1 MSERRARS
9 ASDDRR
15 GSGDPDGAG
24 EAKGAQDPGGPR
36 GTRAGRR
43 SLWRRALTPPSA
55 PPPRQTPPRE
65 APAAPEP
72 AEVVSVVQS
81 ALYRDGVRVSTP
93 ASLAETFR
101 ELREQ
106 PDGMAWIG
114 LARPTAAE
122 LHSLAAEFDLHPL
135 AVEDAM
141 EAHQRPKLERYG
153 ETLFVVLSAARYLD
167 AAEEVDFGELHV
179 FVGPDFVITVRHG
192 AAPDLSAVRR
202 RMEGSPELLRLGPEA
217 VLYAILD
224 SVVDGYVP
232 VVSGVQNDIDEIETE
247 VFRGDPAVSRRI
259 YELSREMVEFQRA
272 TRPLVGMLHSLM
284 AGFAKYR
291 TDEELQRY
299 LRDVADHVTHT
310 SERVDGFRQALTDI
324 LTVNATLVTQQQ
336 NAEMRALA
344 EAGFEQNEEI
354 KKISSWAAIL
364 FAPTLVGTI
373 YGMNFRHMPELH
385 WVLGYPFAIVL
396 MAVVCTSLYIVF
408 KRRDWL

>member
-1 MSERRARS
+1 MPERRARPTPRSRGRS
-9 ASDDRR
+9 A
-15 GSGDPDGAG
+15 
-24 EAKGAQDPGGPR
+24 
-36 GTRAGRR
+36 
-43 SLWRRALTPPSA
+43 WRRALTS
-55 PPPRQTPPRE
+55 PPPPERPPARRAE
-65 APAAPEP
+65 A
-72 AEVVSVVQS
+72 AEAEAEQASIVQA
-81 ALYRDGVRVSTP
+81 ALYRDGVRVSSP
-93 ASLAETFR
+93 ATLADTFR

-106 PDGMAWIG
+106 PSGMAWIG
-114 LARPTAAE
+114 LARPTEAE
-122 LHSLAAEFDLHPL
+122 LLSLAAEFDLHPL
-135 AVEDAM
+135 SVEDAM

-153 ETLFVVLSAARYLD
+153 DTLFVVLRAARYLD
-167 AAEEVDFGELHV
+167 ASEEVDFGELHV

-202 RMEGSPELLRLGPEA
+202 RMEETPELLKLGPEA

-224 SVVDGYVP
+224 AVVDGYLP
-232 VVSGVQNDIDEIETE
+232 VVSGVQNDVDEIETE
-247 VFRGDPAVSRRI
+247 VFRGDPEVSRRI

-272 TRPLVGMLHSLM
+272 TRPLVGMLHGLM
-284 AGFAKYR
+284 AGFSKYG
-291 TDEELQRY
+291 TDDELQRY

-373 YGMNFRHMPELH
+373 YGMNFENMPELS
-385 WVLGYPFAIVL
+385 WGFGYPFAIGL
-396 MAVVCTSLYIVF
+396 MGVVCVSLYVIF

>member
-1 MSERRARS
+1 MPQRRARPPS
-9 ASDDRR
+9 KNGKADRAD
-15 GSGDPDGAG
+15 GKSG
-24 EAKGAQDPGGPR
+24 R
-36 GTRAGRR
+36 SGRSGR
-43 SLWRRALTPPSA
+43 MSGWRRAPAPPS
-55 PPPRQTPPRE
+55 TP
-65 APAAPEP
+65 APEP
-72 AEVVSVVQS
+72 PASAATEPPQEPSDVGSVVQA
-81 ALYRDGVRVSTP
+81 ALYRDGVRVSAPDT
-93 ASLAETFR
+93 LADTFR

-106 PDGMAWIG
+106 PSGMAWIG
-114 LARPTAAE
+114 LARPTERE
-122 LHSLAAEFDLHPL
+122 LLSLAEEFDLHPL

-153 ETLFVVLSAARYLD
+153 DTLFVVLSAARYLD
-167 AAEEVDFGELHV
+167 TPEEVDFGELHV

-192 AAPDLSAVRR
+192 AAPDLSAVRQ
-202 RMEGSPELLRLGPEA
+202 RMEESTELLKLGPEA

-224 SVVDGYVP
+224 AVVDGYAP
-232 VVSGVQNDIDEIETE
+232 VVAGVQTDIDEIETE

-284 AGFAKYR
+284 AGFAKYG

-373 YGMNFRHMPELH
+373 YGMNFDRMPELH

-396 MAVVCTSLYIVF
+396 MAVVCTSLYVIF
-408 KRRDWL
+408 KRKDWL

>member
-1 MSERRARS
+1 MSERRPS
-9 ASDDRR
+9 PVSKN
-15 GSGDPDGAG
+15 SGNGRNG
-24 EAKGAQDPGGPR
+24 R
-36 GTRAGRR
+36 GTRR
-43 SLWRRALTPPSA
+43 SVWRRALPAEQDDRAGLPEPGSPPGGEAAEPPSIV
-55 PPPRQTPPRE
+55 E
-65 APAAPEP
+65 A
-72 AEVVSVVQS
+72 
-81 ALYRDGVRVSTP
+81 ALYQDGVRVSTP
-93 ASLAETFR
+93 TTLAETYR
-101 ELREQ
+101 ELRGT
-106 PDGMAWIG
+106 PSGMAWIG
-114 LARPTAAE
+114 LARPTSDE
-122 LHSLAAEFDLHPL
+122 LLSLAAEFDLHPL

-153 ETLFVVLSAARYLD
+153 DTLFVVLRAARYLD
-167 AAEEVDFGELHV
+167 APEEVDFAELHV

-192 AAPDLSAVRR
+192 AAPDLSTVRR
-202 RMEGSPELLRLGPEA
+202 RMEDSPDLLKLGPEA

-224 SVVDGYVP
+224 AVVDGYAP
-232 VVSGVQNDIDEIETE
+232 VVEGVQNDIDEIETE

-272 TRPLVGMLHSLM
+272 TRPLVGMLHGLM
-284 AGFAKYR
+284 AGFTKYE

-299 LRDVADHVTHT
+299 LRDVADHVTHI
-310 SERVDGFRQALTDI
+310 SERVDGFRQALTEI

-373 YGMNFRHMPELH
+373 YGMNFREMPELH

-396 MAVVCTSLYIVF
+396 MAVVCTSLYFIF
-408 KRRDWL
+408 KRKDWL

>member
-1 MSERRARS
+1 MPERRARPVP
-9 ASDDRR
+9 ATR
-15 GSGDPDGAG
+15 GNRKPI
-24 EAKGAQDPGGPR
+24 
-36 GTRAGRR
+36 
-43 SLWRRALTPPSA
+43 WRRAVA
-55 PPPRQTPPRE
+55 PTTTE
-65 APAAPEP
+65 APADPPTHRPTAADAKTDAVEP
-72 AEVVSVVQS
+72 GSVVQA
-81 ALYRDGVRVSTP
+81 ALYRDGVRVATP
-93 ASLAETFR
+93 ASLADTFR

-114 LARPTAAE
+114 LARPTE
-122 LHSLAAEFDLHPL
+122 DEILSLAAEFDLHPL

-153 ETLFVVLSAARYLD
+153 DTLFVVLRAARYLD
-167 AAEEVDFGELHV
+167 ASEEVDFGELHV
-179 FVGPDFVITVRHG
+179 FLGPDFLITVRHG

-202 RMEGSPELLRLGPEA
+202 RMEETPELLSLGPEA

-224 SVVDGYVP
+224 AVVDGYAP

-247 VFRGDPAVSRRI
+247 VFGGDPWVSRRI

-272 TRPLVGMLHSLM
+272 TRPLVGMLHGLM
-284 AGFAKYR
+284 AGFAKYG
-291 TDEELQRY
+291 TDDELQRY

-373 YGMNFRHMPELH
+373 YGMNFTHMPELG
-385 WVLGYPFAIVL
+385 WTFGYPFAVAL
-396 MAVVCTSLYIVF
+396 MAVVCTSLYVIF